1 MWLDI
6 CADFVQIIKEKDMIS
21 YKRGMLLSVLLL
33 TVLYSAMA
41 QTNAAGET
49 PQYLFREFSKGNVL
63 LKGNKIQ
70 ATVLNYNTVTEKMV
84 FEQNGKLLD
93 LVNLD
98 LIDTVY
104 VNDTRFVPVGKV
116 FYEVLATSPIPVFI
130 QHKGDLL
137 PPGKPVGYG
146 GTSEVAAAT
155 RLSGVQLESGYYNL
169 QLPPDF
175 KVKITPVYWLRK
187 DGAMV
192 SFLNERQMLKLFPER
207 EDEIKAF
214 IKKERLKVE
223 RREDLA
229 RIIRFC
235 SGK

>member
-1 MWLDI
+1 
-6 CADFVQIIKEKDMIS
+6 MIS
-21 YKRGMLLSVLLL
+21 FKWRIFLLIVFLAASFQV
-33 TVLYSAMA
+33 TA

-63 LKGNKIQ
+63 LRGNKLQ
-70 ATVLNYNTVTEKMV
+70 ATVLNYNTVTENMV

-93 LVNLD
+93 LINLD

-104 VNDTRFVPVGKV
+104 VHDSKFVPIGKV
-116 FYEVLATSPIPVFI
+116 FYEVVATSPIPVFI

-146 GTSEVAAAT
+146 GTSEVAATT

-192 SFLNERQMLKLFPER
+192 SFLNERQLLKLFPER
-207 EDEIKAF
+207 ENDIKSF
-214 IKKERLKVE
+214 IKKERLKVD
-223 RREDLA
+223 RRDDLV
-229 RIIRFC
+229 RIIRYC